1 MTGRQ
6 NSQEQATFA
15 FELWERIRREFPEL
29 RIHKVWDRPVGP
41 HPIAMFEMDVL
52 TPKQF
57 GALIPWLVIHR
68 GSLSVLI
75 HANTCD
81 DERDHTQV
89 SLSDNVRLSVRD
101 LTKISWLRGW
111 EKS

>member
-1 MTGRQ
+1 
-6 NSQEQATFA
+6 
-15 FELWERIRREFPEL
+15 
-29 RIHKVWDRPVGP
+29 
-41 HPIAMFEMDVL
+41 MFEMDVL